1 LLQFQISL
9 NLVKLR
15 IHFKSLQSNRPTNS
29 AVCCCSRQAA
39 SSPSQHSSFIKQ
51 ASSQAERPIF
61 FSPVSR
67 TKLSAAPLP
76 LLPPSKLRCDAV
88 VTPPPFPRASS
99 APPPPSPLHR
109 EKLLFHATFP
119 GDFEVFPI
127 AVVFLVQVDAAGY
140 APSPPGLR
148 GPCAGVALRFVKL
161 GVRTPSGF
169 VNYSELPTPSEVPA
183 STSLSPAFVRLPHH
197 RPTAIGEPPR
207 YPRCFPP
214 IFGVSS
220 HRKRH
225 SNWAPVCVPPAAIE
239 SRRYA
244 LLLNNGASPLN
255 SLVQCGQQGAASGRK
270 ASAQHQ
276 AVQQA
281 SLWA

>member
-1 LLQFQISL
+1 VLLLTSGGLESFPAL
-9 NLVKLR
+9 LVY
-15 IHFKSLQSNRPTNS
+15 
-29 AVCCCSRQAA
+29 
-39 SSPSQHSSFIKQ
+39 Q

-67 TKLSAAPLP
+67 TKLSAAPLS

-127 AVVFLVQVDAAGY
+127 AVVFLAQVDAAGY

-207 YPRCFPP
+207 YRRCFPP
-214 IFGVSS
+214 ILGWV
-220 HRKRH
+220 HTGNGTPTGLRC
-225 SNWAPVCVPPAAIE
+225 VCRRQP
-239 SRRYA
+239 SRA
-244 LLLNNGASPLN
+244 GATR
-255 SLVQCGQQGAASGRK
+255 CC
-270 ASAQHQ
+270 
-276 AVQQA
+276 
-281 SLWA
+281 